1 LGRGVRVSRK
11 PVSAIMLTLLFI
23 GMLTLASKTQLV
35 KAEPGL
41 LYVNDNIS
49 RSSFERWTTPT
60 VKSYLKNG
68 LNTRLMDD
76 SQLPFE
82 VGGKW
87 GFDTRAKWG
96 DTVFVNDDSAELVIG
111 LSDMRPNSYS
121 ELVDIIVSCGG
132 EVVNTVAV
140 NGKINAVIA
149 DIPLVARSNFVSE
162 VEIRE
167 LPRYIEPNVMFCVD
181 FVPNDPDWQKQWGP
195 QKIEANWAWN
205 TTKGDPS
212 ILVAVIDT
220 GIDWNHPDLAANY
233 VPLGYDWVN
242 DDPNP
247 MDDSGH
253 GTHCAGI
260 IAAVLNNSIGIAGL
274 AQVRIMAEKAFNA
287 RGSGDDVD
295 CAKAIVHA
303 VDQGADVLSLSWGG
317 YGESTLIH
325 EAVEYAYD
333 HGVLV
338 IAAAGNDITECKHYP
353 AGYEEVVAV
362 TATDESD
369 NPASFTNFGD
379 WVEVAAPGVDIYSTM
394 PTYHVTLN
402 NGGVP
407 MNYGYLSGTS
417 MACPHVAGVAALIWS
432 QFPNMTR
439 DQVRAQM
446 RYTTDDLGNPG
457 FDEYYGYGR
466 INARAAVEQVM
477 PEHDVVLLD
486 WNVPCVLRPLDTVT
500 INSTLLNFGASN
512 QSAVTMQL
520 LVNGS
525 VVDSKF
531 IDHLASGA
539 STMVSWLWSPA
550 VEGKH
555 NVTLYVGPV
564 DGETSTENN
573 ILSRHVTVK
582 FSETIMVPNDF
593 PRIQKAINEVST
605 GYTIQVAP
613 GTYREH
619 LRIDESIALIGEDRN
634 TTIIDGDGIGVVVI
648 MAAEQGNMSF
658 SGFTVQNSGYGGGI
672 FMSCSNNVVVGNTIR
687 KNNGDFGL
695 LLDSCSDNT
704 ILDNTISDNY
714 GSGVWLLNSG
724 GNILRNNRLIGNTW
738 NFEVEGENVS
748 HYVQDIDTS
757 NTVDEKP
764 IYYWVNQHDKMI
776 SADAGYV
783 AAINSTK
790 ITVKNLN
797 LTCARN
803 GQGVLFAY
811 TTNSTIA
818 NSYIS
823 ENVVG
828 INLRESS
835 DNMISGNTA
844 VHNIVNIWL
853 YHHCNGNIVDG
864 NSASK
869 GIAGITL
876 SEESSNNI
884 VINNTVSEN
893 TMILG
898 IGILLESS
906 SGDNVIAG
914 NNIRS
919 NAYGISMVPP
929 LHPCNTNTI
938 YHNNFINNTN
948 RVMFIG
954 SHINAW
960 DNGYPSGGNYW
971 SDYAGVDLFSGPYQN
986 LTGSDGIGDTPNP
999 IDENNVDHYPLMNS
1013 WTPPLPGDIDRD
1025 GKVDIKDVAVAAMAF
1040 GSYPGDPRWNPMA
1053 DENEDGQIDVK
1064 DIALVAKNFGKT
1076 NS

>member
-1 LGRGVRVSRK
+1 MSRK

-23 GMLTLASKTQLV
+23 GMLTLAFKTPLV

-41 LYVNDNIS
+41 LYVNDNVS
-49 RSSFERWTTPT
+49 RSSFELWPTPT
-60 VKSYLKNG
+60 VKSLLKNG

-76 SQLPFE
+76 SQLPFQ

-87 GFDTRAKWG
+87 GFDTRANWG

-111 LSDMRPNSYS
+111 LSDMRPNSCS

-132 EVVNTVAV
+132 EVVNTVTV
-140 NGKINAVIA
+140 NGKINAVVA

-167 LPRYIEPNVMFCVD
+167 LPRYIEPKVMFCVD
-181 FVPNDPDWQKQWGP
+181 FVPNDPDWPKQWGP

-295 CAKAIVHA
+295 CTKAIVHA

-486 WNVPCVLRPLDTVT
+486 WNVPCVLKPLDTVT

-525 VVDSKF
+525 VADSKLV
-531 IDHLASGA
+531 DHLASGA
-539 STMVSWLWSPA
+539 STTVSWIWSPT

-555 NVTLYVGPV
+555 NITSYVAPV

-582 FSETIMVPNDF
+582 FSKTIMVPNDF

-619 LRIDESIALIGEDRN
+619 LMIDESIALIGEDRN

-658 SGFTVQNSGYGGGI
+658 SGFTVQNSGDGGI
-672 FMSCSNNVVVGNTIR
+672 FVPCSNNVVVGNTIR
-687 KNNGDFGL
+687 KNKNNGGFGL

-714 GSGVWLLNSG
+714 GSGVWLQNSG
-724 GNILRNNRLIGNTW
+724 GNILRNNRLISNTW
-738 NFEVEGENVS
+738 NLEVEGENVS

-764 IYYWVNQHDKMI
+764 IYYWVNQHNKTI

-797 LTCARN
+797 LTNN

-828 INLRESS
+828 IDLRESS
-835 DNMISGNTA
+835 DNTISGNTA
-844 VHNIVNIWL
+844 EYNIVNIML

-864 NSASK
+864 NLASK

-884 VINNTVSEN
+884 IINNTVSEN
-893 TMILG
+893 TKILG
-898 IGILLESS
+898 IGIVLESS

-919 NAYGISMVPP
+919 NAYGISMSSS
-929 LHPCNTNTI
+929 LFPCNTNTI
-938 YHNNFINNTN
+938 YHNNFINNTTP
-948 RVMFIG
+948 VMFIG
-954 SHINAW
+954 SHSNAW

-971 SDYAGVDLFSGPYQN
+971 SDYAGVDLFRGPYQN
-986 LTGSDGIGDTPNP
+986 ITGSDGIGDTPNP
-999 IDENNVDHYPLMNS
+999 IDENNVDHYPLMNP
-1013 WTPPLPGDIDRD
+1013 WTPPLPGDINRD
-1025 GKVDIKDVAVAAMAF
+1025 GKVDIKDIAIAAMAF
-1040 GSYPGDPRWNPMA
+1040 GSYPGHTRWNPMA
-1053 DENEDGQIDVK
+1053 DENEDARIDVK

-1076 NS
+1076 YS

>member
-1 LGRGVRVSRK
+1 L
-11 PVSAIMLTLLFI
+11 I
-23 GMLTLASKTQLV
+23 
-35 KAEPGL
+35 
-41 LYVNDNIS
+41 
-49 RSSFERWTTPT
+49 
-60 VKSYLKNG
+60 
-68 LNTRLMDD
+68 DD

-82 VGGKW
+82 ICGKW
-87 GFDTRAKWG
+87 GFDTEVKWG
-96 DTVFVNDDSAELVIG
+96 DFAFVNDDSAELVIG

-121 ELVDIIVSCGG
+121 ELVDVIVSCGG
-132 EVVNTVAV
+132 EVVNTVTV

-167 LPRYIEPNVMFCVD
+167 SPRYVEPSVMFYVD

-247 MDDSGH
+247 MDDFGH

-287 RGSGDDVD
+287 NGSGDDVD

-402 NGGVP
+402 YYGFP

-486 WNVPCVLRPLDTVT
+486 WNVPCVLKPLDTVT

-525 VVDSKF
+525 VAGSKF

-539 STMVSWLWSPA
+539 STTVSWIWSPT

-555 NVTLYVGPV
+555 NVTLYVAPV

-582 FSETIMVPNDF
+582 FSKTIMVPNDF
-593 PRIQKAINEVST
+593 PRI
-605 GYTIQVAP
+605 
-613 GTYREH
+613 
-619 LRIDESIALIGEDRN
+619 
-634 TTIIDGDGIGVVVI
+634 
-648 MAAEQGNMSF
+648 
-658 SGFTVQNSGYGGGI
+658 
-672 FMSCSNNVVVGNTIR
+672 
-687 KNNGDFGL
+687 
-695 LLDSCSDNT
+695 
-704 ILDNTISDNY
+704 
-714 GSGVWLLNSG
+714 
-724 GNILRNNRLIGNTW
+724 
-738 NFEVEGENVS
+738 
-748 HYVQDIDTS
+748 
-757 NTVDEKP
+757 
-764 IYYWVNQHDKMI
+764 
-776 SADAGYV
+776 
-783 AAINSTK
+783 
-790 ITVKNLN
+790 
-797 LTCARN
+797 
-803 GQGVLFAY
+803 
-811 TTNSTIA
+811 
-818 NSYIS
+818 
-823 ENVVG
+823 
-828 INLRESS
+828 
-835 DNMISGNTA
+835 
-844 VHNIVNIWL
+844 
-853 YHHCNGNIVDG
+853 
-864 NSASK
+864 
-869 GIAGITL
+869 
-876 SEESSNNI
+876 
-884 VINNTVSEN
+884 
-893 TMILG
+893 
-898 IGILLESS
+898 
-906 SGDNVIAG
+906 
-914 NNIRS
+914 
-919 NAYGISMVPP
+919 
-929 LHPCNTNTI
+929 
-938 YHNNFINNTN
+938 
-948 RVMFIG
+948 
-954 SHINAW
+954 
-960 DNGYPSGGNYW
+960 
-971 SDYAGVDLFSGPYQN
+971 
-986 LTGSDGIGDTPNP
+986 
-999 IDENNVDHYPLMNS
+999 
-1013 WTPPLPGDIDRD
+1013 
-1025 GKVDIKDVAVAAMAF
+1025 
-1040 GSYPGDPRWNPMA
+1040 
-1053 DENEDGQIDVK
+1053 
-1064 DIALVAKNFGKT
+1064 
-1076 NS
+1076 